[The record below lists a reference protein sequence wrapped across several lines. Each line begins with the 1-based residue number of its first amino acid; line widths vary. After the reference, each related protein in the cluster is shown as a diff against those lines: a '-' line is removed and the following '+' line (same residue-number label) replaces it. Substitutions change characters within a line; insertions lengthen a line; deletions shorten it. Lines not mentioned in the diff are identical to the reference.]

1 MYEIRKTKKFDKWL
15 TKLKNNVA
23 KIAILKRLDRVK
35 DGNFGDS
42 RIVGKNVFELKFD
55 IGEGYRV
62 YFTNMSENLKKIIIL
77 LAGGTKSTQDEDI
90 KTAIKMAKEVFL

>member
-1 MYEIRKTKKFDKWL
+1 MYEIRKTKKFDRWL
-15 TKLKNNVA
+15 KKLKNNVA

-35 DGNFGDS
+35 DGDFGDS
-42 RIVGKNVFELKFD
+42 RIVRENVFELRFD

-62 YFTNMSENLKKIIIL
+62 YFTNMSENLKKIIFL

-90 KTAIKMAKEVFL
+90 KTAIKMAKEILL